1 MNRRIQN
8 MILAALMLAL
18 SWLMPFLALLNPAIA
33 QVISPMHIPIFL
45 CGFLCDL
52 PWAAL
57 VLIGGIFGRL
67 CYHTDAKY
75 AFAPFGGAWNSG
87 ICFFGR
93 HAAVIYIAH
102 MVAIPVFLALCAA
115 ISMLF
120 T

>member
-52 PWAAL
+52 PGGAGRLHRAAAAL
-57 VLIGGIFGRL
+57 G
-67 CYHTDAKY
+67 HE
-75 AFAPFGGAWNSG
+75 
-87 ICFFGR
+87 R
-93 HAAVIYIAH
+93 HARPLPHRARDV
-102 MVAIPVFLALCAA
+102 V
-115 ISMLF
+115 
-120 T
+120 